1 MASKIES
8 ENFVHKLPNVGE
20 KHTQHFTK
28 GQALFTSAL
37 SGSDTEGDGTKDHPF
52 KTVQRCIQIVA
63 KEPFPDIFIDGKE
76 ELEWEIISKNAFKNE
91 LKTYRKQRGAKPNQG
106 CAKSDNKDV
115 ITKSNCILAMDTS
128 LPKASKIKIRD
139 TNKYVGRRIL
149 VQGWIASKRQQ
160 GKKMIFVILRDG
172 TGFLQCLLTGNLCL
186 TDEALALSLESTM
199 SIWGELCEVKDGQN
213 APGGVEVIAD
223 YWELVGSSPS
233 GGTEAIVNESSSID
247 LQLDQRHLMLRTES
261 LANTFRLRS
270 LISQCFRDHYFSNG
284 YVEVTP
290 PTLVQTQV
298 EGGSTLF
305 KLNYFGEDAY
315 LTQSSQLY
323 LETVI
328 PSLGNV
334 FCISQSYRAEAS
346 HTRRHLSEYTHIEG
360 ECPFITFDDLLDSL
374 EDIIVDVAQRAMDSS
389 LGYLLREVNPNF
401 KVPKRPFLRMSYTQ
415 AIKYLREKD
424 IKKEDGTYYEYGED
438 IPEKPERIMTDQIG
452 LPIMLIRFPVNI
464 KSFYMAK
471 CTDNAGETESV
482 DILLP
487 GVGEV
492 VGGSM
497 RTDKYE
503 ELLEGF
509 KREGIDPKA
518 YYWYLDQRKFGTCPH
533 GGYGLGLD
541 RFLTWILDKYHIR
554 DVVLYPRISD
564 RCTP

>member
-1 MASKIES
+1 MASNIETNNS
-8 ENFVHKLPNVGE
+8 VPKPPIMYE
-20 KHTQHFTK
+20 KHTHFK
-28 GQALFTSAL
+28 EGPGLYTSATR
-37 SGSDTEGDGTKDHPF
+37 GSDTEGDGTKDHPF
-52 KTVQRCIQIVA
+52 KTVQHCMQISLI
-63 KEPFPDIFIDGKE
+63 EPFPQIFIDGKKE
-76 ELEWEIISKNAFKNE
+76 EEWELISKNAFKKE
-91 LKTYRKQRGAKPNQG
+91 LKTFHLSQHGV
-106 CAKSDNKDV
+106 AKSETKD
-115 ITKSNCILAMDTS
+115 IANTKSEIIIMMDNSLPIASKVKIGDTS
-128 LPKASKIKIRD
+128 
-139 TNKYVGRRIL
+139 KYVGKRIL
-149 VQGWIASKRQQ
+149 VQGWVASKRQQ
-160 GKKMIFVILRDG
+160 SKKMIFVTLRDG

-186 TDEALALSLESTM
+186 TNEALALSLESTM
-199 SIWGELCEVKDGQN
+199 SIWGQLSTVKDGQK
-213 APGGVEVIAD
+213 APGGIEVVAD

-233 GGTEAIVNESSSID
+233 GGCEAIVNDSSSVD
-247 LQLDQRHLMLRTES
+247 LQLDHRHLMLRTES

-270 LISQCFRDHYFSNG
+270 VITQCFRDHYFSKG

-305 KLNYFGEDAY
+305 KLNYFGESAY

-334 FCISQSYRAEAS
+334 FCISQSYRAETS

-360 ECPFITFDDLLDSL
+360 ECPFIAFDDLLDSL
-374 EDIIVDVAQRAMDSS
+374 EDIIVDVAQRVMDSS
-389 LGYLLREVNPNF
+389 LGYLLREVNPKF
-401 KVPKRPFLRMSYTQ
+401 SVPKRPFIRMSYAE
-415 AIKYLREKD
+415 AIKYLCEND
-424 IKKEDGTYYEYGED
+424 IRKEDGTYYEYGED
-438 IPEKPERIMTDQIG
+438 IPEKPERIMTDKIG
-452 LPIMLIRFPVNI
+452 LPVMLIRFPVII

-471 CTDNAGETESV
+471 CPDNANETESV
-482 DILLP
+482 DVLLP

-497 RTDKYE
+497 RSHEYE
-503 ELLEGF
+503 ELLDGF

-541 RFLTWILDKYHIR
+541 RFLTWILGKFHIR
-554 DVVLYPRISD
+554 EVVLYPRMSE